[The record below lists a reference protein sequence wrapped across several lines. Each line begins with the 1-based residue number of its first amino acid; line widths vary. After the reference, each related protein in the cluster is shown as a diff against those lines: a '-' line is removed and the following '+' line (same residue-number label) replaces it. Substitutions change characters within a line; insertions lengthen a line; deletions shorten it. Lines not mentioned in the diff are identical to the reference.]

1 MKRITSQGL
10 RAMTALGAA
19 AVLGACLTTYTEA
32 DLDAREA
39 RQAETRRAEQEL
51 SREIGEAGG
60 EALSTMEEDRE
71 EMGN

>member
-10 RAMTALGAA
+10 RAAVALASAAALGA
-19 AVLGACLTTYTEA
+19 CQTTYTEA

-39 RQAETRRAEQEL
+39 RQAGDRRAEQEL